1 MSGRKLLTILIFIL
15 GAGLLAALLPSCRL
29 YKLEQQ
35 LEPANAEFL
44 SQVRYIITAE
54 ERKIFLELPDADKD
68 KFKADF
74 WSRRD
79 PDPDTEEN
87 EFKDEYLSRIERT
100 NELFRGEGRPG
111 WLTDRGRIYVLFGPP
126 MDRIRN
132 PLGSG
137 ETSDRC
143 SEVWYY
149 SNFPVVFNDPYC
161 TGEYRLATYDLSPLQ
176 DLNLATMAEPGRA
189 RGRAQNPFSREKS
202 LFDFNW
208 GLKNKSIT
216 ETRVEALVELE
227 IPYAVIWFK
236 SVSGNRLETTLD
248 LQLELKDADKK
259 TIWEHKEAITI
270 SLAEEELKD
279 KKSAKYAVE
288 IPLTLDKDLERLAKG
303 KNTLHIWMKNKTGNE
318 ELRKVM
324 DF

>member
-1 MSGRKLLTILIFIL
+1 
-15 GAGLLAALLPSCRL
+15 
-29 YKLEQQ
+29 
-35 LEPANAEFL
+35 
-44 SQVRYIITAE
+44 
-54 ERKIFLELPDADKD
+54 
-68 KFKADF
+68 
-74 WSRRD
+74 
-79 PDPDTEEN
+79 
-87 EFKDEYLSRIERT
+87 
-100 NELFRGEGRPG
+100 
-111 WLTDRGRIYVLFGPP
+111 
-126 MDRIRN
+126 
-132 PLGSG
+132 
-137 ETSDRC
+137 
-143 SEVWYY
+143 
-149 SNFPVVFNDPYC
+149 
-161 TGEYRLATYDLSPLQ
+161 
-176 DLNLATMAEPGRA
+176 MAEPGRA